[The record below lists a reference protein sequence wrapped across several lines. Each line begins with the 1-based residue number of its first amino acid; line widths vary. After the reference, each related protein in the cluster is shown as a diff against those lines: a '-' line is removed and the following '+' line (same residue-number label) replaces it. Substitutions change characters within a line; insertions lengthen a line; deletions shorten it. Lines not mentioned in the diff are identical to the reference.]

1 MLILLNL
8 LFLGLI
14 SFLLYKK
21 SKQQSLRKH
30 FWFALVVRVVAGIGL
45 GLVYWFFYKGG
56 DTVTLFGDGV
66 ALAKYAKQNP
76 SDYLHFLFFDVWE
89 EDQHVYRILQI
100 TNPRAVF
107 MSKAISIVNLLTAD
121 NYWLTSVYFSLFSFA
136 GSWFCANK
144 LANTFRS
151 YQSLVAF
158 SFFYFP
164 SFVFWSSGIIKES
177 LLVGSIGFLVALLP
191 FKNNSGLGVN
201 RSSLWKILAFCL
213 LSVLI
218 LKLKYYYLGGLLAA
232 IFSYYLT
239 QLLLPRKFEKW
250 SYVSMLGFFTLILI
264 GSTFFHPNLNIG
276 VFLNALVKN
285 NQIMVEATANE
296 SNLILFEGLTPDWTC
311 VLKNI
316 PKAVWEGMY
325 RPYLWEEGHWLKRLS
340 AIEAAFIFSLSI
352 FSVPVFI
359 KLLFKKKLEAWVIPV
374 LLYSFLMLCILPIAA
389 PNIGN
394 LVRYKVGFSPFLT
407 LLMLI
412 GAVNFTDYFT
422 KFRIIKRLF

>member
-1 MLILLNL
+1 MLIFLNL

-14 SFLLYKK
+14 SFWLYQK
-21 SKQQSLRKH
+21 SKQQRLHKH
-30 FWFALVVRVVAGIGL
+30 FWFALAARVAGGICL

-56 DTVTLFGDGV
+56 DTITLFGDGV
-66 ALAKYAKQNP
+66 ALAKYAKENP
-76 SDYLHFLFFDVWE
+76 MDYLHFLFFDVWE
-89 EDQHVYRILQI
+89 EDQHVYKLLQI

-107 MSKAISIVNLLTAD
+107 MSKAISMANLLTGD
-121 NYWLTSVYFSLFSFA
+121 NYWVTSIYFSLFSFA

-144 LANTFRS
+144 LANTFRG
-151 YQSLVAF
+151 YKSLVAL

-191 FKNNSGLGVN
+191 FKTNIGLGLN
-201 RSSLWKILAFCL
+201 RNSLLKTFAFGL

-239 QLLLPRKFEKW
+239 QLLLPRKYGKW
-250 SYVSMLGFFTLILI
+250 SYASMLGFFTLILI
-264 GSTFFHPNLNIG
+264 GSTFFHPNLNID

-285 NQIMVEATANE
+285 NRIMVEATANE
-296 SNLILFEGLTPDWTC
+296 SNLILFEGLTPDWAC

-316 PKAVWEGMY
+316 PKAVWEGMF
-325 RPYLWEEGHWLKRLS
+325 RPYLWEEGHWLKRVS
-340 AIEAAFIFSLSI
+340 AIETAFVFFLTM

-359 KLLFKKKLEAWVIPV
+359 KLLFQKKLETWVVPV

-394 LVRYKVGFSPFLT
+394 LVRYKVGFSPFLN